1 MLSLEVICE
10 ATGDK
15 LIPEMHTL
23 SPKYTTIVNEL
34 RHKNVLH
41 PSTAQKRQ
49 GDDLPASDNTSK
61 RHNHATVSEFPFDIV
76 NTNAEGC
83 ASTTG
88 DRIVVV
94 PQVCS
99 PTLSYPSEGT
109 TTSDNVLLAG
119 VPNGLHCLS
128 AAAAMQTMDET
139 AGELWVSGDFSLQD
153 ATGQSNFQAN
163 HGS

>member
-1 MLSLEVICE
+1 
-10 ATGDK
+10 
-15 LIPEMHTL
+15 MHTL

-34 RHKNVLH
+34 SHKNLLH
-41 PSTAQKRQ
+41 PSTPQKRQ

-88 DRIVVV
+88 DRILAV
-94 PQVCS
+94 PQVYS
-99 PTLSYPSEGT
+99 PTFSYPSEGT

-128 AAAAMQTMDET
+128 AAAAMQTIDET